1 MTNKI
6 LLFLLF
12 TFMFHGL
19 FGKPSSQQLN
29 KKEREAITMDFM
41 DKTFIG
47 KVGFVCV
54 ETPDPDLSMG
64 SEIFLKISVGQEYI
78 TLLPVEVETTT
89 YKDDKTIQ
97 KRYGNAQN
105 FSYNIVQ
112 GKIIVDNTNVKEPS
126 DYKLLELAFINGK
139 IIGQVRSFGQIKKVV
154 FWQDLTSIGKGE
166 IQALI
171 SRFTFGS
178 GGDGFVYMKLSFDTD
193 SISVSTGDKVPPCG
207 TIGYGKGEKYPFTQQ
222 ENLLIVHYPKSQ
234 KSEQHYRLKYL
245 FLKDGELYGTLE
257 LHHDKTKNVKFRN

>member
-6 LLFLLF
+6 LLLTLF
-12 TFMFHGL
+12 AFISHGL
-19 FGKPSSQQLN
+19 FGEPSSQQMN

-47 KVGFVCV
+47 KVDFVCV
-54 ETPDPDLSMG
+54 ETPDPDLSTG
-64 SEIFLKISVGQEYI
+64 SEIFLKISVNQEYI

-97 KRYGNAQN
+97 KRYGNAQD

-112 GKIIVDNTNVKEPS
+112 GKIIVDYTNVNGQP
-126 DYKLLELAFINGK
+126 DYELLELAFINGK
-139 IIGQVRSFGQIKKVV
+139 IIGQIRSFGQIRKVV
-154 FWQDLTSIGKGE
+154 FWQDLTSISKGE

-178 GGDGFVYMKLSFDTD
+178 GGDGYVYMKLHFDTD

-222 ENLLIVHYPKSQ
+222 ENMLIVHYPKSQ

-245 FLKDGELYGTLE
+245 FLKDGELYGTVE
-257 LHHDKTKNVKFRN
+257 IYHDRVKDVKFRN